1 MPQAILQPVIEA
13 LVQARANQQ
22 PVDAAPL
29 AHAVTS
35 PELAYEVQNG
45 VAHRLAWF
53 KQETPRYW
61 KSGGPSRQ
69 AVPTHAALPPDG
81 VWSSPADARAW
92 PFNLRLIEV
101 EIALRLGREVTAAQ
115 AAQLT
120 HEEGAAL
127 VDAMT
132 VSIEVVDSRW
142 QQGVDAPALLK
153 LADLQSH
160 GALVLGE
167 WVAFAPRD
175 WAAQACTVQIGARP
189 AMGWR
194 GTHSMGDPAW
204 VLAPW
209 LRHATRDGQTVPGGT
224 VVTTGTWC
232 GMLPA
237 SAGDLVTARFDGVG
251 QASVQL

>member
-1 MPQAILQPVIEA
+1 MSQALLQPVIDA
-13 LVQARANQQ
+13 LVQARAHQR
-22 PVDAAPL
+22 PADAAQL

-35 PELAYEVQNG
+35 PELAYEVQQE

-53 KQETPRYW
+53 QQEPPRHW
-61 KSGGPSRQ
+61 KSGGPSRE
-69 AVPTHAALPPDG
+69 AMATHAALPPDG
-81 VWSSPADARAW
+81 VWSSPADARSW
-92 PFNLRLIEV
+92 PFTLRLIEV
-101 EIALRLGREVTAAQ
+101 EIALRLARDVTAEH
-115 AAQLT
+115 AARLT

-127 VDAMT
+127 VDAMA

-142 QQGVDAPALLK
+142 QQGMGAPALLK

-160 GALVLGE
+160 GALVLGK
-167 WVAFAPRD
+167 WTAFVPRD
-175 WAAQACTVQIGARP
+175 WAAQACSVQIGAQ
-189 AMGWR
+189 AETQWR

-209 LRHATRDGQTVPGGT
+209 LRHTTRDGQTMPVGT

-237 SAGDLVTARFDGVG
+237 AAGDLVTARFDGVG